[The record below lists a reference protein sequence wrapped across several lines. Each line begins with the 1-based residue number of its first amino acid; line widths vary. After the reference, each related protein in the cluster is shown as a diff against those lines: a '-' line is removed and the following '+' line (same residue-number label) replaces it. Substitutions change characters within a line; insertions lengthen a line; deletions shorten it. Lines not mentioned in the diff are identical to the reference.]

1 LKRPGLFFAGQLVGV
16 EGYVESIAHGLI
28 TAINMMYFI
37 EGRKAPLFPEE
48 TIIGGL
54 QRYLM
59 EKRKDFQPMNA
70 NFGLLPPLKA
80 PKKIRKKLMVER
92 SLEKIH
98 EFIKQELSW
107 LF

>member
-1 LKRPGLFFAGQLVGV
+1 MGV
-16 EGYVESIAHGLI
+16 EGYMESIAHGLV
-28 TAINMMYFI
+28 TAINMLYFI
-37 EGRKAPLFPEE
+37 NGKTAPLFPKE

-54 QRYLM
+54 QRHLI
-59 EKRKDFQPMNA
+59 EKKKDFQPMNA

-92 SLEKIH
+92 SLERMH
-98 EFIKQELSW
+98 EFISRELSW